1 MVLLMKKQPCFKFP
15 AEVGGF
21 GVEFEASSEEGE
33 LIVVSGTDGV
43 VVVVVVVEKLLLM
56 SFVLI

>member
-21 GVEFEASSEEGE
+21 GVEFEASSEGE